1 MASRPAFNASFPV
14 RALLVLLVIVGFLG
28 APIQLTAGSPLGDTT
43 ESGDSSLFLQSDED
57 DEDED
62 GEQEE
67 DEEQEEIEEAQEN
80 EENEG
85 ELEIDSA
92 DRGDEGNGGP
102 PENAGPPDDVGPND
116 GETGPNAGDSNL
128 QVDDSGTTDTDT
140 ATEPDST
147 ETDTQPSDDTVEPTE
162 ESETDTQPSDDT
174 DDSTTT
180 AETDSDSDSTTSV
193 SDTAEPSGDT
203 TTAADGPSERAN
215 GSDGI
220 GSALTN
226 TIPDVPI
233 GGSLTLIGSIV
244 GLAGLLETGLV
255 LLNRRAKQT
264 AMTVGTDSPRLR
276 IEPGERCLEQYPSVT
291 IRETDG
297 QAAGAATTGLE
308 LSPEGERPFATDRTQ
323 SVDALTAV
331 FDHAAGGRDPTHDE
345 QVIFD
350 DVFSVATEGVSAASV
365 TVRATGSTHVRF
377 IADGTDLRT
386 APVTLAARDRLP
398 VSVVFDR
405 AYRTDDDID
414 VVVTVVE

>member
-1 MASRPAFNASFPV
+1 
-14 RALLVLLVIVGFLG
+14 L
-28 APIQLTAGSPLGDTT
+28 
-43 ESGDSSLFLQSDED
+43 
-57 DEDED
+57 
-62 GEQEE
+62 
-67 DEEQEEIEEAQEN
+67 
-80 EENEG
+80 
-85 ELEIDSA
+85 
-92 DRGDEGNGGP
+92 
-102 PENAGPPDDVGPND
+102 
-116 GETGPNAGDSNL
+116 
-128 QVDDSGTTDTDT
+128 
-140 ATEPDST
+140 
-147 ETDTQPSDDTVEPTE
+147 DDTVEPTE
-162 ESETDTQPSDDT
+162 ESETDTQPSESDT
-174 DDSTTT
+174 DSDSDSTTT

-215 GSDGI
+215 GGDGI

-226 TIPDVPI
+226 AIPDVPI

-244 GLAGLLETGLV
+244 GLAGLLEMGLV

-264 AMTVGTDSPRLR
+264 AMTVGTDSRRLR

-291 IRETDG
+291 IREADG

-308 LSPEGERPFATDRTQ
+308 LSPEGRRPFATDRTR

-350 DVFSVATEGVSAASV
+350 DVFGVATEGVSAVSV
-365 TVRATGSTHVRF
+365 AVRATGSTHVRF
-377 IADGTDLRT
+377 VADGTDLRT
-386 APVTLAARDRLP
+386 EPVTLAVRDRLS